1 MRELLSLEIKYLI
14 PEVKG
19 SDVSNNGNHVY
30 KLGEK
35 EQTGKSNRGPN
46 QSLANLKTI
55 WSTYRPFN
63 LVSCA

>member
-1 MRELLSLEIKYLI
+1 MLSLEIKVS
-14 PEVKG
+14 EVKG
-19 SDVSNNGNHVY
+19 SDVSNNSNHVY
-30 KLGEK
+30 KLGER

-55 WSTYRPFN
+55 WSTYRSFN